1 MIKASGIYMIGRALA
16 ALLTIASVA
25 IFSRLLA
32 PADYGVYTLTITTSA
47 LFNAL
52 FCTWV
57 AQSIFRLYSE
67 EDSVRL
73 QSTGLFALTASA
85 IMSVAGALTVILL
98 SGRPVTAELA
108 AGILMLLTGYSVYE
122 YCNIQLTMRRQPRI
136 FVQLQFARLLLTLT
150 LPLGAFLLFR
160 RFDHFMLALGFAYWL
175 PLLTPR
181 FLFWASG
188 ASLRHIDRRLLASM
202 ARYGLPL
209 SFSILLVQLGS
220 SLDRYI
226 LGAKQGVDAVAGY
239 AAGADL
245 ALFAIGMIAS
255 SLNQAHYPELLR
267 LHSEGRR
274 EEQGQLYAR
283 YILLFIGLLLPAAVG
298 LHFVA
303 DDVAGLITGESIRT
317 DAVVSLG
324 LFSATAFFINLKSF
338 VVDLR
343 FQIAKQTTLPIVNA
357 AVTIGLLIGGCFLLI
372 PAYGGAGAAWA
383 SLIAAVGGCATAALL
398 SIRLPS
404 PALVPFAELGK
415 VLAAVTAMAAILYG
429 IDRWSYGVTGWS
441 VIPIRLT
448 IEIFIGVAVYVA
460 ALTAMNFRPAR
471 QAMSRIAVFRAHR
484 RSL

>member
-32 PADYGVYTLTITTSA
+32 PADYGVYTLTITTST
-47 LFNAL
+47 LFNAC

-57 AQSIFRLYSE
+57 AQSIFRLYAE
-67 EDSVRL
+67 EDRSRL
-73 QSTGLFALTASA
+73 QSTGLLALAVSTAV
-85 IMSVAGALTVILL
+85 SVTGALTVILL

-108 AGILMLLTGYSVYE
+108 AGMLMLLSGYSVYE
-122 YCNIQLTMRRQPRI
+122 FTNIQLTLRRQAHI
-136 FVQLQFARLLLTLT
+136 FVQLQLAKLFLTLT
-150 LPLGAFLLFR
+150 LPLASFLLFH

-175 PLLTPR
+175 PLLVPR

-188 ASLRHIDRRLLASM
+188 ARLRHVDKRLLAAM

-226 LGAKQGVDAVAGY
+226 LGAKQGVGAVAGY

-267 LHSEGRR
+267 LHSKGRDDER
-274 EEQGQLYAR
+274 QQLYSR
-283 YILLFIGLLLPAAVG
+283 YMLLFVGLLLPAAVG

-303 DDVAGLITGESIRT
+303 DDLASLIAGEKIRADAIT
-317 DAVVSLG
+317 SLG
-324 LFSATAFFINLKSF
+324 LFAATAFFINLKSF

-343 FQIAKQTTLPIVNA
+343 FQIAKQTTLPIINA
-357 AVTIGLLIGGCFLLI
+357 TVIVGLLVAGCFLLI
-372 PAYGGAGAAWA
+372 PRYGVTGAAWA
-383 SLIAAVGGCATAALL
+383 SLIAATGGFAFAALL
-398 SIRLPS
+398 SVRLPDS
-404 PALVPFAELGK
+404 VSIPIAELTK
-415 VLAAVTAMAAILYG
+415 VVVAVTVMAAILYG
-429 IDRWSYGVTGWS
+429 IDRWFYGFGGWS
-441 VIPIRLT
+441 VAILRLSAQV
-448 IEIFIGVAVYVA
+448 IIGIVVYVA
-460 ALTAMNFRPAR
+460 ALAALNFQPVR
-471 QAMSRIAVFRAHR
+471 QVSSRIVAICAGRLMR
-484 RSL
+484 